1 MQKLVMHAVFQ
12 ALLQLAKIVMSV
24 EVGAWGVVWEEGLVK
39 GLAKGAGKGCYEG
52 VCCLTAV
59 CGYDVGVGSMAER
72 PNALVLKTSEG
83 HTSGGSNPSTSADET
98 LGRFST
104 GGFFISLKSWRMCSG
119 PRRIVGPYVTAVL
132 RALLHS
138 LRPQV

>member
-1 MQKLVMHAVFQ
+1 MHAVFQ

-24 EVGAWGVVWEEGLVK
+24 EVDAWGVVSDE

-72 PNALVLKTSEG
+72 PNALVLKTSDG
-83 HTSGGSNPSTSADET
+83 KPSGGSNPSTSAVSISPREPCCPL
-98 LGRFST
+98 LGTSL
-104 GGFFISLKSWRMCSG
+104 ISEGLLKLLGVQRGVC
-119 PRRIVGPYVTAVL
+119 IQNYTAVL
-132 RALLHS
+132 DRQSPINNFPRLSRL
-138 LRPQV
+138 

>member
-24 EVGAWGVVWEEGLVK
+24 EVDAWGVVSDE

-104 GGFFISLKSWRMCSG
+104 GGFFISLKSWRMC
-119 PRRIVGPYVTAVL
+119 
-132 RALLHS
+132 
-138 LRPQV
+138 

>member
-24 EVGAWGVVWEEGLVK
+24 EVDAWGVVWEEGLVK

-98 LGRFST
+98 LGRCST

-119 PRRIVGPYVTAVL
+119 PRRIVGPL
-132 RALLHS
+132 GGFRG
-138 LRPQV
+138 

>member
-24 EVGAWGVVWEEGLVK
+24 EMDAWGRFGLK

-59 CGYDVGVGSMAER
+59 CGYDVVVGSMAER

-83 HTSGGSNPSTSADET
+83 HTSGGSNPPASAD
-98 LGRFST
+98 GN
-104 GGFFISLKSWRMCSG
+104 
-119 PRRIVGPYVTAVL
+119 PR
-132 RALLHS
+132 
-138 LRPQV
+138 

>member
-24 EVGAWGVVWEEGLVK
+24 EVDAWGAVSDE

-72 PNALVLKTSEG
+72 PNALVLKTSVG
-83 HTSGGSNPSTSADET
+83 KLTAGSNPAASANCFGDYAKI
-98 LGRFST
+98 LRKFSSGT
-104 GGFFISLKSWRMCSG
+104 GLF
-119 PRRIVGPYVTAVL
+119 
-132 RALLHS
+132 
-138 LRPQV
+138 